1 MLKEDYISKRKLKST
16 SQIDELQLMPYYTK
30 FRARVLHVSFC
41 TYKNKFVPS
50 KCAIL
55 VCVHLA
61 FCIFYFYIT
70 LALLRIFFFKAEKQ
84 DNIDF
89 FFFFYS
95 KQIKLNNCVNC
106 LRNICIYFRKKILRV
121 KCSIRGL
128 LYGVC
133 TTSCFNKQTPAS

>member
-1 MLKEDYISKRKLKST
+1 
-16 SQIDELQLMPYYTK
+16 MPYYTK

-84 DNIDF
+84 DN
-89 FFFFYS
+89 YTKS
-95 KQIKLNNCVNC
+95 RAKKERKRVPNKRL
-106 LRNICIYFRKKILRV
+106 RKKKV
-121 KCSIRGL
+121 KELIQEVPL
-128 LYGVC
+128 LNHRKYR
-133 TTSCFNKQTPAS
+133 KREQTK